1 MDILQLSAVE
11 IAKKIR
17 KREFLIEELL
27 DRVYEKIE
35 EYREYNCFISL
46 CRDEAYSKARIIQKR
61 IDDGEFISPLA
72 GVPIAIKDN
81 IVTKN
86 IKTTCCSKMLENFR
100 PTYDATVIEKIND
113 SGLII
118 VGKLNMDE
126 FAMGST
132 TETSIFGATK
142 NPYDK
147 NKSAGGSSG
156 GSAAAAALK
165 LVPLALGSDT
175 GGSIREPASFCNVI
189 GLKPTY
195 GRVSRSGLIAFSSSL
210 DCIGVLANCAEDCA
224 ELLNIISGEDRR
236 DSTSLASEKIKLEN
250 VKSFNFKKK
259 KIAVVKEL
267 LNEDIDEEVKNAV
280 EKKISEIKK
289 LGADAEEISMPLLM
303 YAAAAYYIICC
314 AEASS
319 NLSRYDGIR
328 YGHCVENPDSLE
340 DLYIKNRSEGFCLET
355 KRRIMLGNFV
365 LSADCFE
372 SYYKKALKIKN
383 LIAQSF
389 YNVLKDY
396 DFILSPV
403 YPTTAPV
410 LGQSLSN
417 PLKMYM
423 GDICTVGANLSS
435 LPAISIPCGFD
446 KNNMPIGLQ
455 LMSGKL
461 QEEELLGACKKLLEG
476 GAEHEI

>member
-11 IAKKIR
+11 IAEKIK
-17 KREFLIEELL
+17 KREILIEELL

-86 IKTTCCSKMLENFR
+86 IKTTCCSKMLENFH

-267 LNEDIDEEVKNAV
+267 LNEDIDEEVKNAA

-289 LGADAEEISMPLLM
+289 LGADAEEISMPLLK

-328 YGHCVENPDSLE
+328 YGHCVKNPDSLE

-410 LGQSLSN
+410 LGQSLN
-417 PLKMYM
+417 DPLKMYM

>member
-1 MDILQLSAVE
+1 MDILNLSALE
-11 IAKKIR
+11 LAQKI
-17 KREFLIEELL
+17 KNRELLIKDIL

-35 EYREYNCFISL
+35 EKKEYNCFVTL
-46 CRDEAYSKARIIQKR
+46 CKNEAYKRAEDIQKR
-61 IDDGEFISPLA
+61 IENGEFISNLA
-72 GVPIAIKDN
+72 GVPIGIKDN

-86 IKTTCCSKMLENFR
+86 INTTCCSKMLENFC
-100 PTYDATVIEKIND
+100 PTYDATVIERINE
-113 SGLII
+113 SGLIV

-132 TETSIFGATK
+132 TETSIFGATE

-156 GSAAAAALK
+156 GSAAAVSLK

-175 GGSIREPASFCNVI
+175 GGSVREPASFCNVI

-195 GRVSRSGLIAFSSSL
+195 GRVSRSGLIAFASSF
-210 DCIGVLANCAEDCA
+210 DCIGVFANYSEDCA
-224 ELLNIISGEDRR
+224 ALLNIISGEDKK
-236 DSTSLASEKIKLEN
+236 DSTSINSEKISAEN
-250 VKSFNFKKK
+250 IKDFEFKDK

-267 LNEDIDEEVKNAV
+267 LNENIDEDVRKTV
-280 EKKISEIKK
+280 ENKICELKE
-289 LGADAEEISMPLLM
+289 LGADIKEISMPILK
-303 YAAAAYYIICC
+303 YAVPVYYIIAC

-328 YGHCVENPDSLE
+328 FGHSAENTDSLD
-340 DLYIKNRSEGFCLET
+340 DLYIKSRSEGFSIET

-365 LSADCFE
+365 LSAQSFE
-372 SYYKKALKIKN
+372 SYYKKALKVKN
-383 LIAQSF
+383 IIAQSF
-389 YNVLKDY
+389 YDVLKDY

-403 YPTTAPV
+403 YPTTAPN
-410 LGQSLSN
+410 LGESLKD

-455 LMSGKL
+455 LMSDKL
-461 QEEELLGACKKLLEG
+461 QEEKLLGASKMLLEG
-476 GAEHEI
+476 GDRV